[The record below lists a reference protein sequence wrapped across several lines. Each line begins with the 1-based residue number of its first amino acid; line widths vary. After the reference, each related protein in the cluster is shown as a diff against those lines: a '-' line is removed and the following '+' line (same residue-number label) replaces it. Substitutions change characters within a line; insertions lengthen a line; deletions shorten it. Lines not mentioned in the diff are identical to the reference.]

1 MCGRATLVISTD
13 DIAEVFGVAPTLPP
27 GPPRFNLAP
36 GQDLVAIRASS
47 SSSKGAGHEL
57 ASQLS
62 PSREMAGL
70 RWGLVP
76 WWSSDKKIGNRTI
89 NARSETIVNAPAFRD
104 AFKARRCLVVVD
116 GFYEWEKTG
125 DPKTKRP
132 HHIRYEDRRPF
143 TLAGVW
149 DRWTNKEDG
158 EVLESCS
165 IVTTAAHG
173 DIVRLHDRMPL
184 VLAEKDRD
192 LWLGSADD
200 ARAVIAHAKA
210 TQEARAHEL
219 VLTPVSKRVNDV
231 RNDDPSCL
239 APPDADPLPR
249 QTSFFE

>member
-13 DIAEVFGVAPTLPP
+13 DIAEVFGVEPTLPP
-27 GPPRFNLAP
+27 GPPRFNIAP
-36 GQDLVAIRASS
+36 GTDLVAIRPANE
-47 SSSKGAGHEL
+47 KPREL
-57 ASQLS
+57 AL
-62 PSREMAGL
+62 L

-76 WWSSDKKIGNRTI
+76 WWSNDKKIANRTI
-89 NARSETIVNAPAFRD
+89 NARSETLVNAPAFRD
-104 AFKARRCLVVVD
+104 AFKTRRCLVVVD
-116 GFYEWEKTG
+116 GFFEWER
-125 DPKTKRP
+125 PTKRP

-149 DRWTNKEDG
+149 DRWTSKETG

-165 IVTTAAHG
+165 IVTTSAHG

-184 VLAEKDRD
+184 VVAGQDRD

-200 ARAVIAHAKA
+200 ARGVLAHAKA

-219 VLTPVSKRVNDV
+219 VLVPVSKRVNDV

-239 APPDADPLPR
+239 EPPAADPLPK
-249 QTSFFE
+249 QTNLFE

>member
-13 DIAEVFGVAPTLPP
+13 DIAEVLGVAPSLPP

-36 GQDLVAIRASS
+36 GQDLVAIRPTT
-47 SSSKGAGHEL
+47 AGDLPKL
-57 ASQLS
+57 ASQ
-62 PSREMAGL
+62 PSSAREMAAV

-76 WWSSDKKIGNRTI
+76 WWSNDKKIGNRTL
-89 NARSETIVNAPAFRD
+89 NARSETLVNAPAFRD

-149 DRWTNKEDG
+149 DRWTNKADG

-173 DIVRLHDRMPL
+173 AIIRLHDRMPL

-200 ARAVIAHAKA
+200 ARTVLAHAKA

-219 VLTPVSKRVNDV
+219 VLVPVSRRVNDV

-239 APPDADPLPR
+239 EPPDADPLPK
-249 QTSFFE
+249 QTSLFE